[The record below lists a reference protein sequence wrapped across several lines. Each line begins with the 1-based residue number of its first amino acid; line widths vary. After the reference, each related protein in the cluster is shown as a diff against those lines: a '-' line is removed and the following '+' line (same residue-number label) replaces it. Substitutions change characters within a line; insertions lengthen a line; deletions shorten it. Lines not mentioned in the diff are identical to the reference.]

1 MKKKSFI
8 AIAVI
13 FSSIS
18 VFAQIQT
25 ENFESNSW
33 GWTETSSKDGEAII
47 IDGVFHLEGKRTGGQ
62 YVVGSGQ
69 YAVGIKQEPS
79 FIETHCFAGF
89 DPTKNFEI
97 KCSATIK
104 KISDNGN
111 FGLILDYHDDGN
123 FIVFQVR
130 DDEAWLVRY
139 KDSDAVGR
147 IRNSLKQKGKKQVT
161 LDISVKSSFK
171 KLQFYINGMMVVEA
185 RYLPLETNGIGFYV
199 GGNQSVDFDNVEIT
213 Q

>member
-1 MKKKSFI
+1 MKSII
-8 AIAVI
+8 AVAVI

-47 IDGVFHLEGKRTGGQ
+47 KEGVFHLEGKKAGG
-62 YVVGSGQ
+62 VSLWGLGTT
-69 YAVGIKQEPS
+69 KEPS
-79 FIETHCFAGF
+79 FIESHCYAAF

-97 KCSATIK
+97 KCSATVK

-111 FGLILDYHDDGN
+111 FGLMLDYLDDGN
-123 FIVFQVR
+123 FIVFMVK

-139 KDSDAVGR
+139 KNYEIVGR
-147 IRNSLKQKGKKQVT
+147 IRNSLKQKGKKHVS
-161 LDISVKSSFK
+161 LDISVKSTFQ
-171 KLQFYINGMMVVEA
+171 KLQFFVNGMMAVES
-185 RYLPLETNGIGFYV
+185 RYLPITSTGIGFYV
-199 GGNQSVDFDNVEIT
+199 SGSQMVDFDNVEIL